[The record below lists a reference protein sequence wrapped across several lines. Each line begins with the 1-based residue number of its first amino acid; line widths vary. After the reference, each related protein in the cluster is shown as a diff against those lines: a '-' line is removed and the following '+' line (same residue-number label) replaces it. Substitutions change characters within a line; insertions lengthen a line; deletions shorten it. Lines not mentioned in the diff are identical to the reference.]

1 MDIDPECNY
10 CPTCHDEYRPEISTC
25 AACGVALES
34 GAALRARL
42 DRQRPVR
49 PEPIGADEPLALVRR
64 GPLGQIRQ
72 LQALLE
78 AHGLAADAFVPTAR
92 LAAAPPAAARNCSRC
107 APRTWPRFSPCSTR
121 STGAPPCST
130 RRLRHQ
136 PGGRGVRCRPERGH
150 LPGLRLPFPHQFVHL
165 FRLRPQLRLRPRS
178 RSRRLTE
185 AHRPAGIFLSAALP
199 P

>member
-72 LQALLE
+72 L
-78 AHGLAADAFVPTAR
+78 
-92 LAAAPPAAARNCSRC
+92 
-107 APRTWPRFSPCSTR
+107 
-121 STGAPPCST
+121 
-130 RRLRHQ
+130 
-136 PGGRGVRCRPERGH
+136 
-150 LPGLRLPFPHQFVHL
+150 
-165 FRLRPQLRLRPRS
+165 
-178 RSRRLTE
+178 
-185 AHRPAGIFLSAALP
+185 
-199 P
+199 